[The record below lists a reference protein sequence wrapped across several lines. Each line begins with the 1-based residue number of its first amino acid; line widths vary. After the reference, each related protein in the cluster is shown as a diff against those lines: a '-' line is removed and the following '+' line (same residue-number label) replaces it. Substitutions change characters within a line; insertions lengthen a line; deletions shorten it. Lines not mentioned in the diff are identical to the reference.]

1 VILIGC
7 MAIFAIQILG
17 TNITEEKQGTQEN
30 VKPFSVK
37 WIMGKLIGVSVS
49 MTIFIVN
56 ELLGL

>member
-1 VILIGC
+1 

>member
-1 VILIGC
+1 

-30 VKPFSVK
+30 VKPFSFK
-37 WIMGKLIGVSVS
+37 WIMHKLIGVSVS